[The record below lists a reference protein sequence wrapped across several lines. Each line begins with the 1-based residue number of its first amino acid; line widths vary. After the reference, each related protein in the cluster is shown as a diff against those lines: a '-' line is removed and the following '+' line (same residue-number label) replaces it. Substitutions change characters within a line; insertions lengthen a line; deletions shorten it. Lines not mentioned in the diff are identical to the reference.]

1 MDSRY
6 LYSFT
11 WKIKNFLHSR
21 FLISPPHHKVLPN
34 EMDYNERGPF
44 KLTLCS
50 GYVRSAGLFCTL
62 SLTAAWSAWT
72 VIVRLPESTGK
83 WCVQRMI
90 KNVHISYPRDHH
102 YFVPSKPQRWFP
114 EIGLYG
120 REKEMKKK
128 KKTIQNTTW
137 RTWVAITCIKHQISL
152 VGKFCLVHNKP
163 DASSWVGGDVP
174 SAEALGEPPLGAP
187 FPGLPP
193 GLGMDPG

>member
-50 GYVRSAGLFCTL
+50 GYVRSAGLFRTL
-62 SLTAAWSAWT
+62 SLTGAWSAWT

-102 YFVPSKPQRWFP
+102 YFVPCKPQRWFP

-120 REKEMKKK
+120 RERNEEKKK
-128 KKTIQNTTW
+128 NT
-137 RTWVAITCIKHQISL
+137 KYNMKNMSS
-152 VGKFCLVHNKP
+152 HNLHKAP
-163 DASSWVGGDVP
+163 NFFSRKILF
-174 SAEALGEPPLGAP
+174 SAR
-187 FPGLPP
+187 
-193 GLGMDPG
+193 